1 MSLCINLVFIETE
14 KSPSE
19 RRVFT
24 EALAKMGEC
33 RQLFEYSWILL
44 SSSSDQEIMKNLKE
58 CFGKFDNAIIIS
70 DFKQIECFGC
80 DKVCQEIIQEFI
92 HKRNRL
98 NESL

>member
-1 MSLCINLVFIETE
+1 
-14 KSPSE
+14 
-19 RRVFT
+19 
-24 EALAKMGEC
+24 MGEC

-58 CFGKFDNAIIIS
+58 CFGKFDNAIIIIS